1 MFEFLGNGINFEKS
15 TYEIFLKFYLVT
27 GIHKEVKVKDN

>member
-1 MFEFLGNGINFEKS
+1 MFEFLGNGINFGKS

>member
-15 TYEIFLKFYLVT
+15 TYEIFLKFYLVA
-27 GIHKEVKVKDN
+27 GIHIEVKVKDN